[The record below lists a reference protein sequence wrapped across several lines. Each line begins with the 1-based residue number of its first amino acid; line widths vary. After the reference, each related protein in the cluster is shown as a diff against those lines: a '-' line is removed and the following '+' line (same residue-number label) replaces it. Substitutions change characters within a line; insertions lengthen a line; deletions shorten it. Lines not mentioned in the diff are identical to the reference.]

1 MTSAQDKIITDALN
15 TFGPDHQ
22 IDKCIEE
29 CGELIAALTRY
40 RDGRATVEDV
50 VDELADVGIMLRQMR
65 KAFGP
70 WRVAHRTDAK
80 MERLAT
86 LTAERKGE
94 SSHG

>member
-50 VDELADVGIMLRQMR
+50 VDELADVGVMRRQMV
-65 KAFGP
+65 KHFGP
-70 WRVAHRTDAK
+70 AAVARRTDEK
-80 MERLAT
+80 MERLAA
-86 LTAERKGE
+86 LTAERKG
-94 SSHG
+94 GK

>member
-40 RDGRATVEDV
+40 RDGRAAVEDV

-70 WRVAHRTDAK
+70 WRVARRTDEK
-80 MERLAT
+80 MERLAA

-94 SSHG
+94 KSHG